1 MKPATPGILRKA
13 IVPVVISLLISG
25 CASTGAGPGIAY
37 RGGVLTDAKGM
48 TVYTYL
54 KDSFNKSNCT
64 GQCEANWPPL
74 RAAANEYGM
83 DDLRTFKRDDGTLQ
97 WAFDGKPLYLWIKD
111 AKPGDKTGQGVANA
125 WSTVIEPPTP
135 KVVSDY

>member
-1 MKPATPGILRKA
+1 MKPATPRVLRKA
-13 IVPVVISLLISG
+13 IFPVVISILISG
-25 CASTGAGPGIAY
+25 CASTGSGPGIAY

-64 GQCEANWPPL
+64 GQCEANWPPV
-74 RAAANEYGM
+74 RPAANEYGM
-83 DDLRTFKRDDGTLQ
+83 NDLHPFKRDDGTLQ
-97 WAFDGKPLYLWIKD
+97 WAFEGKPLYLWVKD

-125 WSTVIEPPTP
+125 WSAVIEPATP
-135 KVVSDY
+135 KIVSDY